1 MINKTLIIIVFL
13 AFTNVWSQ
21 EKTENI
27 DSLRTKNIEL
37 FRNLFW
43 NHPPRYQKWVND
55 YENLYTTGQEAE
67 LTTLIDNFEKE
78 TSFEIAIVT
87 IDTIRVEEDKFE
99 DLSLHIAKTWGVG
112 KRFKDNGVLIAIS
125 KGYKRMRIQNG
136 NGTEKIFTNE
146 ETQLVID
153 NYFIPYFKKEEYFNG
168 TLSGLKE
175 IMRILKSKM

>member
-1 MINKTLIIIVFL
+1 MKRILVIVIFL
-13 AFTNVWSQ
+13 FSISVWSQ
-21 EKTENI
+21 EKTENV

-55 YENLYTTGQEAE
+55 YENLYTADQKAE

-125 KGYKRMRIQNG
+125 KGYKRIRIQNG

-175 IMRILKSKM
+175 IMRVLKSKM